1 LITFDEGQRRF
12 CAQHGG
18 KEPRPLGVQ
27 PVVFPVELKD
37 NVPIPIGRTTLRFLP
52 CRGRQF
58 SWGDDIKG
66 A

>member
-1 LITFDEGQRRF
+1 MRSNAAFVLGMAARNLVRLGIQRV
-12 CAQHGG
+12 
-18 KEPRPLGVQ
+18 L
-27 PVVFPVELKD
+27 FPVELKA
-37 NVPIPIGRTTLRFLP
+37 NVRIGLGRTTRRFLP